1 MVTSLS
7 LFLPPSLPE
16 AVLVK
21 SFSIRESTWE
31 DWEGCCV
38 GPLSGGEAHSVRLC
52 DLAPLSPVG
61 GRVGSVQVLN
71 QNRHHGTP
79 TEGLSISVVSPSD
92 GSLPTIW
99 HLLLETSGGRAL
111 DVAGGRDADWPVLE
125 LCLCGRHRW
134 WDSSP
139 LSHPQNLSPVLHT
152 LRRCRIA

>member
-21 SFSIRESTWE
+21 AFSIRESTWE
-31 DWEGCCV
+31 DWEGCRV
-38 GPLSGGEAHSVRLC
+38 GPLSGGEAHSVRLR

-79 TEGLSISVVSPSD
+79 LEGLCISAVSPSE
-92 GSLPTIW
+92 GSLPTI
-99 HLLLETSGGRAL
+99 
-111 DVAGGRDADWPVLE
+111 
-125 LCLCGRHRW
+125 
-134 WDSSP
+134 
-139 LSHPQNLSPVLHT
+139 
-152 LRRCRIA
+152 